1 MKILLLSDANSIH
14 TQKWV
19 ESLNSHGVN
28 LQVFSLFKPSK
39 ITQRKFYKN
48 KIKVVS
54 ADLESE
60 IKDLRNP
67 NLSKLKYIKSL
78 LIVKKMIKMF
88 SPDIVHAHY
97 ASSYGVLGYLSN
109 FRPFVLS
116 VWGSDISYF
125 PYKNKFNKILMK
137 LVLGNCDRLC
147 STSNYMKQIIEE
159 EYGINDVDII
169 PFGVDVNVFKPRA
182 NESKP
187 FNVGTIK
194 SIEDHNGIDCLID
207 AAKIIIH
214 DYKKEIN
221 FLIVG
226 DGSLMYKMQ
235 QKAKKLNLSNNVN
248 FAGFINHKNIKDH
261 YKKLSIFVA
270 ASERESF
277 GVSVLEAAACE
288 IPSITTGIGGLTE
301 VNIHN
306 STGIII
312 KENSPSELANSILHL
327 YENKKLR
334 KDLGKNGR
342 KRVLKY
348 FNWENNVSKMI
359 KLYNNVL

>member
-1 MKILLLSDANSIH
+1 
-14 TQKWV
+14 
-19 ESLNSHGVN
+19 
-28 LQVFSLFKPSK
+28 
-39 ITQRKFYKN
+39 
-48 KIKVVS
+48 
-54 ADLESE
+54 
-60 IKDLRNP
+60 
-67 NLSKLKYIKSL
+67 
-78 LIVKKMIKMF
+78 
-88 SPDIVHAHY
+88 
-97 ASSYGVLGYLSN
+97 
-109 FRPFVLS
+109 
-116 VWGSDISYF
+116 
-125 PYKNKFNKILMK
+125 
-137 LVLGNCDRLC
+137 
-147 STSNYMKQIIEE
+147 
-159 EYGINDVDII
+159 
-169 PFGVDVNVFKPRA
+169 
-182 NESKP
+182 
-187 FNVGTIK
+187 
-194 SIEDHNGIDCLID
+194 
-207 AAKIIIH
+207 
-214 DYKKEIN
+214 
-221 FLIVG
+221 
-226 DGSLMYKMQ
+226 MYKMQ